1 MSTLERAISIAA
13 RAHEGQR
20 DKAGA
25 PYILHPLRVM
35 MRMAEDDERIVAV
48 LHDVIEDTSVTL
60 SVLRAEGFSEQ
71 VLEALEHLTRRPDED
86 YEQFIVRA
94 AKTALSRRVKL
105 ADLEDNSD
113 LGRFANASEAD
124 RLRAEKYRRALDQ
137 LRTAS

>member
-1 MSTLERAISIAA
+1 
-13 RAHEGQR
+13 
-20 DKAGA
+20 
-25 PYILHPLRVM
+25 M

-113 LGRFANASEAD
+113 LGRFANVSEAD